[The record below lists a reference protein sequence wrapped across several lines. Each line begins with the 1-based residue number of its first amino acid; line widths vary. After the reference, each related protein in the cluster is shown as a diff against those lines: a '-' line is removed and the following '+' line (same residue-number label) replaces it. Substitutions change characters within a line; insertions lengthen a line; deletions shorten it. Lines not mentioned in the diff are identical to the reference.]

1 MLEDKQS
8 NVNKNFEYIFFFSLL
23 GKSIP
28 RDKTDEWEFG
38 YQLPFI

>member
-8 NVNKNFEYIFFFSLL
+8 NVNKNFEYIFFSLL